1 MGKYLVPS
9 TKQSF
14 YTKPQ
19 ADAFLERLADLRNRF
34 GAMVDH
40 VAGLSFVPKFAIY
53 AKMLLEN
60 AGGNATAVSSAGA
73 IGLMQIKPL
82 SATDMITLER
92 RARRLTDEEDAELKR
107 LLPAK
112 FSALANSQMGNQII
126 TSGDL
131 KRPEVNL
138 FIGALHLST
147 LIAEHTVSDQ
157 VRMDLVG
164 LRYNQGYYYRRST
177 LSSFTGNTDELL
189 ATLSDE
195 ARDYVLKLCGMNG
208 MLDIV
213 T

>member
-1 MGKYLVPS
+1 MLKVLLPS

-19 ADAFLERLADLRNRF
+19 ADAFLERFADLRSRF

-40 VAGLSFVPKFAIY
+40 VAGLCYIPTWAMY

-60 AGGNATAVSSAGA
+60 AGGNATAISSSGA

-92 RARRLTDEEDAELKR
+92 RARRLTKEEDAELKR

-112 FSALANSQMGNQII
+112 FTSLANSQMGNQII

-138 FIGALHLST
+138 LIGALHMST
-147 LIAEHTVSDQ
+147 LIAEHTVNDL

-164 LRYNQGYYYRRST
+164 LRYNQGYYYRRSA

-189 ATLSDE
+189 ATLSGE
-195 ARDYVLKLCGMNG
+195 ARDYVLKLCGLNG